1 METAVFH
8 VGAEDES
15 EGAGVVAG
23 EALEG
28 NANSVLFFAE
38 MDRSIDADP
47 VAIAAGE
54 TKLPDGGVLGNKADA
69 LGPEGADFGGEPP
82 ADDPSA
88 ATGKEDTAV
97 HGEVRMGVGGEE
109 AIVLAA
115 DSTPSGAE
123 VGHGSG
129 PIGQDDVEVG
139 LGADLGAFGF
149 GGRIY

>member
-1 METAVFH
+1 
-8 VGAEDES
+8 
-15 EGAGVVAG
+15 
-23 EALEG
+23 
-28 NANSVLFFAE
+28 

-54 TKLPDGGVLGNKADA
+54 TKLPDGGVLGDKADA
-69 LGPEGADFGGEPP
+69 LRPEGADFGGKTTAENPG
-82 ADDPSA
+82 AASGEEDP
-88 ATGKEDTAV
+88 AV

-109 AIVLAA
+109 GIVLGA
-115 DSTPSGAE
+115 DRAPGSAE